1 MIDNRIGTQSAHNCC
16 TLLYTNSCG
25 QHCIVC
31 YFYLLESHRV
41 LPDFCMCR
49 ENLLTLQVLPALAM
63 RGTRWI
69 IGVLAA
75 VAVASCGIARRMPA
89 VREPEAPII
98 PPLTDSV
105 EIARTRARAQAVM
118 DSIDRVHQSGVI
130 LPPEPGLA
138 IKPQM
143 QNAPPASREL
153 VDELLDYAKTFIGV
167 PYSLGASGPERF
179 DCSGFT
185 SYVFREFGYYL
196 PHNSVMQSQQSIAVE
211 SFSDLRKGDL
221 VFFGSRGNIREIG
234 HVGIVVDVDLNRGMF
249 SFIHA
254 SSSNGV
260 EIQRSTSPYFMM
272 RYMGA
277 GRVLKEE

>member
-1 MIDNRIGTQSAHNCC
+1 MK
-16 TLLYTNSCG
+16 
-25 QHCIVC
+25 
-31 YFYLLESHRV
+31 
-41 LPDFCMCR
+41 
-49 ENLLTLQVLPALAM
+49 
-63 RGTRWI
+63 GTRWI
-69 IGVLAA
+69 ICVLAA
-75 VAVASCGIARRMPA
+75 AAVASCGIARPKPT
-89 VREPEAPII
+89 VREPDAPII
-98 PPLTDSV
+98 LPLTDSA

-130 LPPEPGLA
+130 PPPEPGLA

>member
-1 MIDNRIGTQSAHNCC
+1 
-16 TLLYTNSCG
+16 
-25 QHCIVC
+25 
-31 YFYLLESHRV
+31 
-41 LPDFCMCR
+41 MCR
-49 ENLLTLQVLPALAM
+49 ENLLTLQALPAFVM
-63 RGTRWI
+63 KGIRWI
-69 IGVLAA
+69 IWVLAA
-75 VAVASCGIARRMPA
+75 AAVASCGIARPKPV
-89 VREPEAPII
+89 VREPDAPVIL
-98 PPLTDSV
+98 PLTDSV

-118 DSIDRVHQSGVI
+118 DSIDRVHRSGVI
-130 LPPEPGLA
+130 PPPEPGLA

-260 EIQRSTSPYFMM
+260 EIPRSTSPYFMM

-277 GRVLKEE
+277 GRVLKEK

>member
-1 MIDNRIGTQSAHNCC
+1 
-16 TLLYTNSCG
+16 
-25 QHCIVC
+25 
-31 YFYLLESHRV
+31 
-41 LPDFCMCR
+41 MCR
-49 ENLLTLQVLPALAM
+49 ENLLTLQALPAFAM
-63 RGTRWI
+63 KGTRWI
-69 IGVLAA
+69 IWVLAA
-75 VAVASCGIARRMPA
+75 AAVASCGIARPKPT
-89 VREPEAPII
+89 VREPDAPII
-98 PPLTDSV
+98 LPLTDSA

-130 LPPEPGLA
+130 PPPEPGLA